1 MPARQ
6 FNLIM
11 VQFAGHSKAGA
22 TFNFDIY
29 KDGNT
34 LESVNTYSVTFPMS
48 DALTVDELTMDIDDM
63 LFAISPEQTP
73 LFFDIN
79 LNVVSAQFKVSDVFI
94 SGYPVFFDGIFITYR
109 ALEQ

>member
-63 LFAISPEQTP
+63 LFSISPEQSP
-73 LFFDIN
+73 MYQQVNFN
-79 LNVVSAQFKVSDVFI
+79 AVSVQFGVSSI
-94 SGYPVFFDGIFITYR
+94 KIAGYPVFFDGLLITYR
-109 ALEQ
+109 PLEQ